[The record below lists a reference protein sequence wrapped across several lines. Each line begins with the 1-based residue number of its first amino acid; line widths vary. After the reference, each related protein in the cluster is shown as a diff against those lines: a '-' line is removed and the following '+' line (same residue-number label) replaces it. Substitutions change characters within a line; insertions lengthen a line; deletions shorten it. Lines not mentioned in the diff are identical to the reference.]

1 LDILGVGTVG
11 EPLLPPDGVFFPRV
25 HGVHHFLFRFV
36 HSDEPRTASRTIR
49 RMAAALALL
58 SSLLFG
64 AGDFLGGSAARRTH
78 VLVVVAASHVVGL
91 FLILMAAP
99 FIAETVTARDL
110 LFGLGAGLSGVVGI
124 GCLYHC
130 LGRGPM
136 AVVAPIT
143 AVSNAAIPALWG
155 VCFGDRLDPLQV
167 AGVFLGMA
175 AITMVSRQ
183 KGDDSD
189 PRSLTP
195 GLLGEALLAGVGF
208 GGFFIFM
215 GQTAEATTPWPLVS
229 ARVVSAG
236 VALLLLARMRRSP
249 IPRRDEGRATIVGAG
264 ILDMAA
270 NLTILYA
277 IHRGMLSLVVVLG
290 SLYPVSTVVLARY
303 VLHERMSRTQILG
316 LLVALTAIA
325 AIVSG

>member
-1 LDILGVGTVG
+1 MHRFLRWIVH
-11 EPLLPPDGVFFPRV
+11 DG
-25 HGVHHFLFRFV
+25 
-36 HSDEPRTASRTIR
+36 EPRTASRTIR
-49 RMAAALALL
+49 WMAAALALL

-91 FLILMAAP
+91 FLILMVAP
-99 FIAETVTARDL
+99 FIAETVTVRDL
-110 LFGLGAGLSGVVGI
+110 VFGLGAGLSGVVGI

-136 AVVAPIT
+136 AVVAPIA
-143 AVSNAAIPALWG
+143 AVSNAAVPVLWG
-155 VCFGDRLDPLQV
+155 ICFGDRLGPLQV
-167 AGVFLGMA
+167 VGVFLGMV
-175 AITMVSRQ
+175 AITMVSRE
-183 KGDDSD
+183 KRDDSD
-189 PRSLTP
+189 KRSLTP
-195 GLLGEALLAGVGF
+195 GLLGEALLSGAAF

-215 GQTAEATTPWPLVS
+215 DLTAEATTPWPLVS

-236 VALLLLARMRRSP
+236 VALLLLARMSRSP
-249 IPRRDEGRATIVGAG
+249 IPRRDEGRSTIVGAG
-264 ILDMAA
+264 ILDMTA
-270 NLTILYA
+270 NLTMLYA
-277 IHRGMLSLVVVLG
+277 VHRGMLSLVAVLG
-290 SLYPVSTVVLARY
+290 SLYPASTVLLARY